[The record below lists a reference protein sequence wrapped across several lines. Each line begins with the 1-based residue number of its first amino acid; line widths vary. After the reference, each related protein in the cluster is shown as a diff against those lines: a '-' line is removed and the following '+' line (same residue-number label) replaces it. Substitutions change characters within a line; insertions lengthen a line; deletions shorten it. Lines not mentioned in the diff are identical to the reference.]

1 MGQVVW
7 SKRSTLSLKKIWK
20 FYAKKLKTVS
30 GANSVVIGIKKTG
43 DALSVNIL
51 HQTEEN
57 LKSNQFRAVYKHF
70 KIIYK
75 VKDNRVL
82 ILQIFDSRQNP
93 KKLES

>member
-7 SKRSTLSLKKIWK
+7 SKRSTVNLKKIWT
-20 FYAKKLKTVS
+20 FYVKKLKTVS
-30 GANSVVIGIKKTG
+30 GANSVVNGIKKTG
-43 DALSVNIL
+43 DALTVDVV

-57 LKSNQFRAVYKHF
+57 LKSNQYRAVYKHF

-93 KKLES
+93 KKLKS